1 LGESDG
7 IAGSNVAD
15 LVQVVEKAA
24 GVDVDLEVG
33 HLTH

>member
-1 LGESDG
+1 LGDSDG
-7 IAGSNVAD
+7 IAGPDVAD

-24 GVDVDLEVG
+24 GVDVDLKVG